1 MRPLFIAFSIDCV
14 LKCAAQIVVLA
25 RARARD
31 LSVLV
36 GTDFGLGA
44 FIASVLQWIKVRLK

>member
-14 LKCAAQIVVLA
+14 LKCAAQIVVL
-25 RARARD
+25 ARARD